1 MSILIFHIFFISL
14 TQVQVPEAMEAFI
27 NLSAGRLIYEGPRS
41 MVQFVIQ
48 STKMI
53 LKDPKY
59 LVAEITLKRMCT
71 YHLAATFLP
80 TALLMIVTQL
90 TLFVDEKHFEAT
102 IMVHLTTMLVMYTL
116 YQGVSAGMPKTADLK
131 FIDIWLLFGLIV
143 PFVTFIVETSLKLLS
158 VDDDDE
164 LFNTTVGSFSPIQ
177 SQMRITPISRNKETL
192 DDPRKS
198 VSFRKK
204 TKSTLYLAA
213 QILIPLVTVIFTGFY
228 SFLALTYYSE

>member
-1 MSILIFHIFFISL
+1 MI
-14 TQVQVPEAMEAFI
+14 QVQVPEAMEAFI

-48 STKMI
+48 STKII

-59 LVAEITLKRMCT
+59 LVVEITLKRMCT

-143 PFVTFIVETSLKLLS
+143 PFVTFVVETSLKLLS
-158 VDDDDE
+158 VDGDDG
-164 LFNTTVGSFSPIQ
+164 LSNTTVGSFSPIQ
-177 SQMRITPISRNKETL
+177 SQIRITPISRNKETL

-228 SFLALTYYSE
+228 AFLALTYYSE